1 MRTPNGPNKVTSSS
15 INQINSAGFSNKEAM
30 KKVKSSGKTCTA
42 KSGNSGTSKAIEEEA
57 VLTNMHARPKT

>member
-1 MRTPNGPNKVTSSS
+1 MRTPNGPNKVTSNS

-30 KKVKSSGKTCTA
+30 KKVKNSGKTATA
-42 KSGNSGTSKAIEEEA
+42 KSGNSGSGKTIEEET